1 MDPMDQL
8 PSQPG
13 WERELITKLAQM
25 NLKEQRARRRWSI
38 FFRLVWLS
46 LALAVF
52 AAAMGWIGRG
62 GSGGERF
69 GRHTALVRLEGQID
83 DQGKASAENINAALT
98 AAFQDPDSVAV
109 VLSINSPGG
118 SPVQSSRIYEEIRRL
133 RKDYQDKPL
142 YVVVDELCASGG
154 YYVAAAADKIFVDPA
169 SLVGSIG
176 VIYHGFGVEKAMEKL
191 GIESRTVTAG
201 ENKAFM
207 DPFSPVKPEQKAHLE
222 AMLAEVHQQFIK
234 AVKDGRGDRLKLAT
248 PGLFSGLIWS
258 GNKAIENGLADGVG
272 SVDSV
277 ARDVVKAEDLVD
289 YTVEENAFETFARKF
304 GTSFGAGVMQSINR
318 VSWK

>member
-13 WERELITKLAQM
+13 WERELVTKLAQM

-38 FFRLVWLS
+38 FFRLVWLA

-52 AAAMGWIGRG
+52 ANFMGWIGHGGG
-62 GSGGERF
+62 GSDRF
-69 GRHTALVRLEGQID
+69 GRHTALVRLEGEID
-83 DQGKASAENINAALT
+83 DQGKASAENINAALN

-118 SPVQSSRIYEEIRRL
+118 SPVQSSRIYNEIRRL

-142 YVVVDELCASGG
+142 YAVVDEVCASGG
-154 YYVAAAADKIFVDPA
+154 YYVAAAADKIFVDNA

-176 VIYHGFGVEKAMEKL
+176 VIFHGFGVDKAMEKL
-191 GIESRTVTAG
+191 GVESRTVTAG

-207 DPFSPVKPEQKAHLE
+207 DPFSPSRPEHKAHLE
-222 AMLAEVHQQFIK
+222 AMLGEVHQQFIK
-234 AVKDGRGDRLKLAT
+234 AVKEGRGDRLKLNT

-258 GNKAIENGLADGVG
+258 GNKAIEHGLADAVG
-272 SVDSV
+272 SVASV
-277 ARDVVKAEDLVD
+277 SRDVTKAEDLID
-289 YTVEENAFETFARKF
+289 YTVEENAFEKFTRKI
-304 GTSFGAGVMQSINR
+304 GASVGAGFLQSMSR
-318 VSWK
+318 AGWK